1 MIAPP
6 TFASLQE
13 HVSRLGDIEFW
24 QPYLAEVLERH
35 HLTDAGRQPA
45 AGFNATYP
53 IFL

>member
-24 QPYLAEVLERH
+24 QPYLAEILKRH
-35 HLTDAGRQPA
+35 NLNDAGRQPA
-45 AGFNATYP
+45 AGFNAT
-53 IFL
+53 